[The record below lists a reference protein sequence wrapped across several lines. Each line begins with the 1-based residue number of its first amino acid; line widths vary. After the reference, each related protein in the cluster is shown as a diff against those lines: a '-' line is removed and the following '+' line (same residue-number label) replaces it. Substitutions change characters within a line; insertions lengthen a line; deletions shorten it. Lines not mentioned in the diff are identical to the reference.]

1 MSDNMQAKTVF
12 FRAFGCK
19 QNQYETDFL
28 REVFAANGFEVV
40 DAEPADIVVI
50 NTCAVTQRGAAKC
63 RQAIRRAARH
73 GARVVVTGCYGQIAP
88 GEVAQIPGVILVTG
102 VHGRDQ
108 IVSLVKDAL
117 SPGGTERDCPLVQV
131 KPHAEGQPFEE
142 TPVQRPVLTRA
153 FLKVQEGCDDFC
165 TYCVVPYAR
174 GPSRSRPVSAILEEA
189 GGLVERGYKEIVL
202 TGTHLGLYGKGEEQG
217 EFPALSE
224 VIRRLCNVP
233 GLQRLR
239 ISSLEPHD
247 VTEDLIE
254 CLKLPQVCH
263 HLHLPVQS
271 GSDRILK
278 TMGRRYDV
286 SLFLE
291 TVRAAR
297 EVAPDV
303 GITTDIIAGFPGE
316 TEEDFSKTL
325 AVAREA
331 EFSRIHAFK
340 FSARPMTR
348 AYHFPGKVSEK
359 EKERRVSELIGL
371 GKELSVEFHR
381 KHIGR
386 IVEVLVEDERAGN
399 GLLTGLTGNYV
410 RCFLPGPDVYRG
422 QIVLGKA
429 VRESSNGVYL
439 EDTRLR

>member
-1 MSDNMQAKTVF
+1 MSDNIQAKTVA
-12 FRAFGCK
+12 FRTLGCK

-28 REVFAANGFEVV
+28 REAFAANGFEVV
-40 DAEPADIVVI
+40 NAEPADVVVI

-63 RQAIRRAARH
+63 RQAIRRAVRR
-73 GARVVVTGCYGQIAP
+73 GARVVVTGCYGQVAP
-88 GEVAQIPGVILVTG
+88 GEVAEIPGVILVTG

-108 IVSLVKDAL
+108 IVSLVKDAI
-117 SPGGTERDCPLVQV
+117 SAEGTENGSPIVEV
-131 KPHAEGQPFEE
+131 KPHAKGQPFQE

-153 FLKVQEGCDDFC
+153 FLKMQEGCDDFC
-165 TYCVVPYAR
+165 TYCIVPYAR
-174 GPSRSRPVSAILEEA
+174 GPSRSRPVRAVLEEA
-189 GGLVERGYKEIVL
+189 RGLVERGYKEIVL

-224 VIRRLCNVP
+224 VVQRLCNVP

-247 VTEDLIE
+247 VTEELIE

-278 TMGRRYDV
+278 MMGRRYDV
-286 SLFLE
+286 SSFLE

-297 EVAPDV
+297 ETAPDV

-316 TEEDFSKTL
+316 TEEDFRRTL
-325 AVAREA
+325 DVARVA
-331 EFSRIHAFK
+331 GFSRIHAFK

-348 AYHFPGKVSEK
+348 AYHFPGKVPEK
-359 EKERRVSELIGL
+359 EKERRVSELIRL
-371 GKELSVEFHR
+371 GKELSDEFHR
-381 KHIGR
+381 KHVGR
-386 IVEVLVEDERAGN
+386 IVEVLVEDQRAGN
-399 GLLTGLTGNYV
+399 GLLTGLTGNYI
-410 RCFLPGPDVYRG
+410 RCFLPGPDILRG
-422 QIVLGKA
+422 QVISGKV
-429 VRESSNGVYL
+429 VRKTSTGVHL
-439 EDTRLR
+439 EDIR